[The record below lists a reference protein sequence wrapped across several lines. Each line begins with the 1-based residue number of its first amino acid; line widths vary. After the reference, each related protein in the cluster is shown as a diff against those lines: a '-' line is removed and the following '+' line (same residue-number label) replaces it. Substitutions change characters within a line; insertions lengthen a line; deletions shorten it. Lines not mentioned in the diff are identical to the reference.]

1 MSDLSW
7 VTVLY
12 VLFLAGAFTGCAGYA
27 RAAWLR
33 HRDDA

>member
-1 MSDLSW
+1 MKA

-12 VLFLAGAFTGCAGYA
+12 VLFLAGAFAGSASYA

-33 HRDDA
+33 HRE

>member
-1 MSDLSW
+1 MKA

-12 VLFLAGAFTGCAGYA
+12 VLFLAGAFTGCAGYL

-33 HRDDA
+33 HREDA